1 MLTVLRSRV
10 AHPKLESLQFSRVKC
25 SLCNQ
30 LYYRKL
36 GLSTKSAEL
45 PINGNCST
53 AKIGAKKKT
62 SRRKTRFTELLEV
75 GGPSINEINPKLKKL
90 SLKNLKQLEPVIRTA
105 SADDVRLSVDVL
117 EDVRDG
123 ILGADDSQDHDMID
137 PKAKHLLNDVSP
149 YSLALAPDSPA
160 VDGSL
165 TTDLSSKSLVKTKY
179 GKSIKEK
186 MSQVDLNELAVAGRD
201 KSLQDSLLSYI
212 ELCVNCGFTHRAW
225 MTLSYYVNKSK
236 FNVTN
241 PRIFEI
247 LMDGYASGGHYDK
260 LLEVWKLMESV
271 PVEPTVETFASRFE
285 AIARSKERD
294 KAAHLMDTLGL
305 MEKKDLEVND
315 MFVQKQWVKDSQDV
329 VLKAVNIVRP
339 KFIPV
344 YPPPSLEY
352 TNPLLNHLNNMDSS
366 SLVSPAEGLCTA
378 STLISSFKNQLDHE
392 VGSTIVVKS
401 VEKQPDHDEQ
411 TFLYRE
417 KLENVMRSWEQCI
430 TAALNRE
437 ISSMNAQ
444 HKSFR
449 FSYVQLNLYP
459 YLVVLDKKH
468 YKEIIMQEIRKLA
481 EGSETFSPVSAM
493 LHRSVGHQVRQRYIV
508 KTKKESGMLEKM
520 ENMYEQYAEWY
531 MNPRNSQMACNGRQQ
546 WQILKHQ
553 MRNGP
558 SIDKEIASWPPY
570 VLSGI
575 GRFLYKIILRDIKI
589 DVNIMRPNSSS
600 KHYLPAFYTVYRN
613 QGGPL
618 HEEIKPHPVLSRLYR
633 AACLPQ
639 LTFNAND
646 TPSLCPP
653 IPWTSLET
661 GGYIVA
667 KTNLIRLPQQAL
679 QQWSRMQT
687 LPKNQMYPC
696 YDSLNQLGS
705 IPWKVNQRVLD
716 TVIKVFN
723 SGGSDKLDIPEP
735 PSLIPYPE
743 KLSNDM
749 STEEKAELFKKRLIV
764 KRKKA
769 EMYSLWCDALY
780 RLSLAN
786 HFKDSIFW
794 LPHNMDFRGRVYP
807 CPPHLNHLGADMP
820 RSLLQFAKGQPL
832 GPKGL
837 DWLKIHAINLTGLKK
852 RNSISDRLEYANE
865 IMDLI
870 IDSAKDPLDGK
881 KWWME
886 SEDPWQTLA
895 CCIEISDALD
905 CPDGPENFIS
915 HFPVHQDGSCNG
927 LQHYA
932 ALGRDSAGAYSVNL
946 APAPVPQDVYSA
958 VAAIVERIRSEDA
971 ANGME
976 VAQVL
981 EGFVRRKV
989 VKQTV
994 MTTVYG
1000 VTKFGARLQIAK
1012 QLKDIDDF
1020 PKKHVWPA
1028 SYYLATKT
1036 FESLRE
1042 MFSSTREIQD
1052 WFTESAR
1059 LISMLCGKNVA
1070 YLTPLGLPV
1079 VQPYVRLPPKTTTN
1093 RSKTGG
1099 KYVAHRMDSFERPNV
1114 MKQKNAFPPNFI
1126 HSLDSSHMMLTSL
1139 HCEQAGITF
1148 VSVHDCFWTHA
1159 CSIEI
1164 MNKICRQQF
1173 VALHSQPILADLSK
1187 FLFDEFGY
1195 NENSLREP
1203 LDEKALVAMEKL
1215 NNLLRALPHQG
1226 DFDLKNVLDS
1236 VYFFS

>member
-30 LYYRKL
+30 LYYL
-36 GLSTKSAEL
+36 GPTLSWGEL
-45 PINGNCST
+45 KMG
-53 AKIGAKKKT
+53 
-62 SRRKTRFTELLEV
+62 RD
-75 GGPSINEINPKLKKL
+75 
-90 SLKNLKQLEPVIRTA
+90 QLEI
-105 SADDVRLSVDVL
+105 
-117 EDVRDG
+117 
-123 ILGADDSQDHDMID
+123 
-137 PKAKHLLNDVSP
+137 
-149 YSLALAPDSPA
+149 
-160 VDGSL
+160 
-165 TTDLSSKSLVKTKY
+165 
-179 GKSIKEK
+179 
-186 MSQVDLNELAVAGRD
+186 
-201 KSLQDSLLSYI
+201 
-212 ELCVNCGFTHRAW
+212 
-225 MTLSYYVNKSK
+225 SK
-236 FNVTN
+236 FSMATTVSRSTTVSMTTAV
-241 PRIFEI
+241 P
-247 LMDGYASGGHYDK
+247 MATTGHYDK

-294 KAAHLMDTLGL
+294 KAAHMMDTLGL
-305 MEKKDLEVND
+305 MEKKVMPFSRLLKVVTIRGPKCPDLDVND

-352 TNPLLNHLNNMDSS
+352 TNPLLNHLNNMD
-366 SLVSPAEGLCTA
+366 
-378 STLISSFKNQLDHE
+378 
-392 VGSTIVVKS
+392 
-401 VEKQPDHDEQ
+401 
-411 TFLYRE
+411 
-417 KLENVMRSWEQCI
+417 
-430 TAALNRE
+430 
-437 ISSMNAQ
+437 
-444 HKSFR
+444 
-449 FSYVQLNLYP
+449 
-459 YLVVLDKKH
+459 
-468 YKEIIMQEIRKLA
+468 
-481 EGSETFSPVSAM
+481 
-493 LHRSVGHQVRQRYIV
+493 
-508 KTKKESGMLEKM
+508 
-520 ENMYEQYAEWY
+520 
-531 MNPRNSQMACNGRQQ
+531 
-546 WQILKHQ
+546 
-553 MRNGP
+553 
-558 SIDKEIASWPPY
+558 DKEIASWPPY